1 MGLTHTSSLLMAL
14 QRELRLVEEV
24 KRHSV
29 ASSYASSIAS
39 WDGESDLGGS
49 DNEFAA
55 PASAAQDGKHVIP
68 EDKERDRR
76 GKATFHLKPWH
87 EQNWFE
93 RLLTT
98 GVADDV
104 VYRRKAQR
112 REGMPEHSPWRENV
126 WILPRA
132 LFAPALQ
139 QLSYWVW
146 PEWQWPVGLAYTVY
160 LFSFF
165 AFMTDAVA
173 RLNFFAALYGTFGE
187 ERHGRD
193 RPIDSHVDSLFW
205 LNVYFLAGRTVV
217 DFGFH
222 WDKTAVPIESFG
234 WTFPLRMFAYL
245 VLLDYLFYCYHRF
258 AHDHEGAWAHHS
270 SHHGTRHPSAL
281 LSIDNISNFSS
292 LVEFLVIPVVL
303 AAAIPMTFHELYVAI
318 CYTAYTEAAGH
329 SGIRAVFVA
338 PVTGPVL
345 EPFGLEI
352 TVEDHEIHHNDGRG
366 GKNYGKQTMIFD
378 ILFGTRVPR
387 RETPDR
393 WFGLKNAGISQQ

>member
-1 MGLTHTSSLLMAL
+1 MGTHTSSLLMAL

-87 EQNWFE
+87 ERNWFE

-146 PEWQWPVGLAYTVY
+146 PEWQWPVGLAYT
-160 LFSFF
+160 
-165 AFMTDAVA
+165 
-173 RLNFFAALYGTFGE
+173 
-187 ERHGRD
+187 
-193 RPIDSHVDSLFW
+193 
-205 LNVYFLAGRTVV
+205 VYFLAGRTVV

-393 WFGLKNAGISQQ
+393 WFGLKNAGISQ